1 MSDGAD
7 LETLD
12 LTVTGMRGDACVH
25 RLRDVVGALP
35 GVEAVEARAGSL
47 HVAYYPQAV
56 SRAGIAEAVSGLGYG
71 VEEPAALAEGFLARM
86 TRTNQELFGN
96 RRLDC
101 CTLNRPAGGTTPES
115 KS

>member
-1 MSDGAD
+1 MSDDVD

-12 LTVTGMRGDACVH
+12 LTVTGMHGDACVH
-25 RLRDVVGALP
+25 RLHDVVGALP
-35 GVEAVEARAGSL
+35 GVEAVEARYGSL

-56 SRAGIAEAVSGLGYG
+56 SRAGIVEAVSGLGYG
-71 VEEPAALAEGFLARM
+71 VVEPAARPEGFLARM

-101 CTLNRPAGGTTPES
+101 CTLNRPAGRPAPEPES
-115 KS
+115 